1 MVNNTC
7 STSCPTGQL
16 ISGTVAHTCS
26 YCDVSCTACITVSTT
41 CLPNQC
47 STNYF
52 YYSVNSSCLLS
63 CPNNYYP
70 NTTTQTCTQCD
81 SGCQLCTGSGY
92 TSCTQCQISTSGVP
106 YYKVI
111 DLNTCSPTCPAGQYP
126 YDLLLTCQYC
136 STTCLTCNT
145 SALDCQTCNNVSGVF
160 YYQHNNQCLVNCPDG
175 YYGKQS
181 NNLCVACFGGCATC
195 FDGNDYSCTKCQN
208 YNSNIYYLVYGTT
221 NCSLTCPD
229 GQYKVDLVNQ
239 CQPCDINCHTCD
251 ITSTNCTSCFLTTTG
266 IKLFLQNYVCVQ
278 NCATSTYPNSTDN
291 KCYDCNAGCQTCTGP
306 SLYQCQTCRDATL
319 TNGSTVSYYLNIGN
333 TICSLNCPV
342 GQYIRSGYP
351 NACQACAVQCIGCS
365 ISSTNCT
372 ENHMCT
378 IGYYFYR
385 ATNSCITACP
395 SGFYANLTTLYCQ
408 PCPGGCSLC
417 TAGNLNSCQQCQ
429 QDPSTGINYYKQI
442 YMQACVTNCL
452 DG

>member
-306 SLYQCQTCRDATL
+306 SLY
-319 TNGSTVSYYLNIGN
+319 
-333 TICSLNCPV
+333 
-342 GQYIRSGYP
+342 
-351 NACQACAVQCIGCS
+351 
-365 ISSTNCT
+365 
-372 ENHMCT
+372 
-378 IGYYFYR
+378 
-385 ATNSCITACP
+385 
-395 SGFYANLTTLYCQ
+395 
-408 PCPGGCSLC
+408 
-417 TAGNLNSCQQCQ
+417 
-429 QDPSTGINYYKQI
+429 
-442 YMQACVTNCL
+442 
-452 DG
+452 